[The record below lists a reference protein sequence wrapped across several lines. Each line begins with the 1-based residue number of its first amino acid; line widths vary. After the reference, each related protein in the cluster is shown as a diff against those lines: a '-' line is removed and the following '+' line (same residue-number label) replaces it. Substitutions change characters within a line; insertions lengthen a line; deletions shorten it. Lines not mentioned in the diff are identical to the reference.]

1 MSASARTPAAA
12 DKFKRSRVHI
22 IIKMHIYIMCTLM
35 YKVGKMKSTQD
46 EMNGIYEDFSGK
58 IRAYLMGKVRSPE
71 DLDDL
76 TQEIF
81 IKIHT
86 SLASLKDEKKLAPW
100 IYSIVRNSIN
110 DYYRKRDTGSAGID
124 ENISYSEDN
133 DEDKNLS
140 GILYCLNVFI
150 DRLPEKYREP
160 LILSDIEGV
169 KQKDLAVRMGLSY
182 TGLKSRVQRGREMIK
197 GMFIECCGVPFSTE
211 GGSSGYY
218 HDHENCKICNPPAS

>member
-1 MSASARTPAAA
+1 
-12 DKFKRSRVHI
+12 
-22 IIKMHIYIMCTLM
+22 
-35 YKVGKMKSTQD
+35 MKATQD
-46 EMNGIYEDFSGK
+46 EMNGIYEDFSEK

-71 DLDDL
+71 DVDDL

-81 IKIHT
+81 IKIHK

-100 IYSIVRNSIN
+100 IYSIVRNSIT
-110 DYYRKRDTGSAGID
+110 DYYRKKDIGGAEID

-133 DEDKNLS
+133 GEDKNLS

-160 LILSDIEGV
+160 LVLSDIDGV
-169 KQKDLAVRMGLSY
+169 KQKDLAERMGLSY

-197 GMFIECCGVPFSTE
+197 GMFIECCGARFVTNGKFSVDN
-211 GGSSGYY
+211 
-218 HDHENCKICNPPAS
+218 HDHDNCKICNPPAS